1 MIPRYQKLPLRLKF
15 KIRQKSVGMLFFLFG
30 VILTSS
36 LVVIFNGFLSINTT
50 NNIRVLFV
58 GNSQTDF
65 WDLPATVEAL
75 AKSAPG
81 DRPKIT
87 VGKAIVN
94 NTGLEGIWNSGYSFR
109 TPRTKIQFGNWD
121 YVVIQEAFAAGEK
134 DFRKYALLF
143 HKLIKG
149 KKSKAILFATASINE
164 FYPDGFKRIYDMNLA
179 LSKELGVPLAS
190 GGYAWLKYWG
200 TNPTLE
206 DRLYLYASDRMHPGE
221 RGSYIYACTLYATI
235 TGLSPI
241 GLTHEIPH
249 FRPGTITQEKAYA
262 FQQAAWK
269 QYLEDNPSG
278 LSKFN

>member
-1 MIPRYQKLPLRLKF
+1 MINSKYKKRSLRSKSKNRQKLTGILIF
-15 KIRQKSVGMLFFLFG
+15 
-30 VILTSS
+30 ILTIALTTTFS
-36 LVVIFNGFLSINTT
+36 IIYNGFFAINAT

-65 WDLPATVEAL
+65 WNLPATVEAL

-81 DRPKIT
+81 DRPRIT

-109 TPRTKIQFGNWD
+109 TPRTKIQLGNWD
-121 YVVIQEAFAAGEK
+121 YVVIQEAFAASGEN
-134 DFRKYALLF
+134 FRNYALLF
-143 HKLIKG
+143 HELIKR
-149 KKSKAILFATASINE
+149 KKAKTILFATASINE
-164 FYPDGFKRIYDMNLA
+164 LYPDGFNQIYDMNLA

-206 DRLYLYASDRMHPGE
+206 DRLYLYADDRMHPGE
-221 RGSYIYACTLYATI
+221 RGSYIYACTLYAAI
-235 TGLSPI
+235 TGFSPI

-249 FRPGTITQEKAYA
+249 FTQGTITPEKAYA
-262 FQQAAWK
+262 FQQAAWN
-269 QYLEDNPSG
+269 QYLEDNPS
-278 LSKFN
+278 

>member
-1 MIPRYQKLPLRLKF
+1 MIMSRHQKISLQLKF
-15 KIRQKSVGMLFFLFG
+15 KISRKLRGMLIFVFAI
-30 VILTSS
+30 ILTSS
-36 LVVIFNGFLSINTT
+36 LVVIYHGLNTT

-65 WDLPATVEAL
+65 WNLPATVEAL
-75 AKSAPG
+75 ARSAPG
-81 DRPKIT
+81 DRPRIT

-109 TPRTKIQFGNWD
+109 TPRTKIQLGNWD
-121 YVVIQEAFAAGEK
+121 YVVIQEAFAASGE

-143 HKLIKG
+143 HESIKQ
-149 KKSKAILFATASINE
+149 KKAKTILFATASINE
-164 FYPDGFKRIYDMNLA
+164 LYPDGFKRIYDMNLA

-221 RGSYIYACTLYATI
+221 RGSYIYACTLYAAI

-249 FRPGTITQEKAYA
+249 FSPGIVTPEKAYA
-262 FQQAAWK
+262 FQLAAWK
-269 QYLEDNPSG
+269 QYLEDNPS
-278 LSKFN
+278 

>member
-1 MIPRYQKLPLRLKF
+1 MISRHQKLLLRLKS
-15 KIRQKSVGMLFFLFG
+15 KIGRKSVGMLIFFFG
-30 VILTSS
+30 VILTSI
-36 LVVIFNGFLSINTT
+36 LVVISNEFLSVNAT

-65 WDLPATVEAL
+65 WNLPATVEAL

-81 DRPKIT
+81 DRPRIT

-109 TPRTKIQFGNWD
+109 TPRTKIKFGNWD
-121 YVVIQEAFAAGEK
+121 YIVIQEAFAASGE
-134 DFRKYALLF
+134 DFKKYALLF
-143 HKLIKG
+143 HELIKE
-149 KKSKAILFATASINE
+149 KKAKTILFATASINE
-164 FYPDGFKRIYDMNLA
+164 LYPDGFKRIYDMNLA

-221 RGSYIYACTLYATI
+221 RGSYIYACTLYAAI

-249 FRPGTITQEKAYA
+249 FSRGTVTPEKAYA
-262 FQQAAWK
+262 FQLAAWN
-269 QYLEDNPSG
+269 QYLEDN
-278 LSKFN
+278 LN